1 LNAVDTSVVVA
12 AFSSWHIHHDRA
24 RAAMRDQPHLPSHAA
39 AEAYSVLTRLPT
51 PYRSSP
57 QLVHAYL
64 VRAFG
69 DRTLPIGDA
78 SIVALLG
85 ELAAL
90 GIAGG
95 AAYDGLIAITA
106 RIHDATLI
114 TLDGRASETYHRL
127 GVRATLL

>member
-12 AFSSWHIHHDRA
+12 AFSSWHVHHERA

-39 AEAYSVLTRLPT
+39 VEAYSVLTRLPN
-51 PYRSSP
+51 PYRSTP

-64 VRAFG
+64 SRAFG
-69 DRTLPIGDA
+69 ERTLPIGDA
-78 SIVALLG
+78 SIIALLG

-95 AAYDGLIAITA
+95 AAYDALIALTA
-106 RIHDATLI
+106 RIHDATLF
-114 TLDGRASETYHRL
+114 TLDGRARETYDRL
-127 GVRATLL
+127 GVRAKLL

>member
-1 LNAVDTSVVVA
+1 
-12 AFSSWHIHHDRA
+12 
-24 RAAMRDQPHLPSHAA
+24 M
-39 AEAYSVLTRLPT
+39 LTRLPT

-95 AAYDGLIAITA
+95 AAYDALIAFTPI
-106 RIHDATLI
+106 LNSC
-114 TLDGRASETYHRL
+114 GSNSSVFRL
-127 GVRATLL
+127 VGSSIA

>member
-1 LNAVDTSVVVA
+1 
-12 AFSSWHIHHDRA
+12 
-24 RAAMRDQPHLPSHAA
+24 MRDQPHLPSHAA
-39 AEAYSVLTRLPT
+39 AEAYSVLTRLPN

-69 DRTLPIGDA
+69 DRMLPIGDS
-78 SIVALLG
+78 SIVPLLG

-95 AAYDGLIAITA
+95 AAYDALIGLTA

-114 TLDGRASETYHRL
+114 TFDARARETYDRL
-127 GVRATLL
+127 GVRANLL

>member
-1 LNAVDTSVVVA
+1 
-12 AFSSWHIHHDRA
+12 
-24 RAAMRDQPHLPSHAA
+24 MRDQPHLPSHAA
-39 AEAYSVLTRLPT
+39 AEAYSVLTRLPN

-64 VRAFG
+64 VRAFE

-78 SIVALLG
+78 SIVDLLG

-95 AAYDGLIAITA
+95 AAYDALIGLTA

-114 TLDGRASETYHRL
+114 TLDSRAKETYDRL
-127 GVRATLL
+127 GVRVQLL